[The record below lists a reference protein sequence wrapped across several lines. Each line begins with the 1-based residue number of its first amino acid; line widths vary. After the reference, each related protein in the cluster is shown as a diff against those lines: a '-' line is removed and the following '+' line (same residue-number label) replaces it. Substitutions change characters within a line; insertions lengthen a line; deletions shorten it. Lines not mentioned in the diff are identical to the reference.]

1 MKLLHRQDQL
11 EMDIRDLQTDMT
23 SKEEQIVQLVAER
36 DKLQAEVSQLRVTA
50 LQPIISPSGAVLKV
64 IPFELDNE

>member
-23 SKEEQIVQLVAER
+23 SKEEQIVQLVAEKR
-36 DKLQAEVSQLRVTA
+36 QVT
-50 LQPIISPSGAVLKV
+50 G
-64 IPFELDNE
+64 